1 MYVYDNVLN
10 DKECEFLIR
19 YFNRHYN
26 NEENT
31 GNNFSRILT
40 LTLNTNWRTVSWT
53 HWFHI
58 RVNLIR
64 RKCLRRVMEEIP
76 LKLQYA
82 QVVHWSSGSFLDLH
96 YDIDYPHE
104 GEGSVNDFVTVCYL
118 NDNFEGG
125 ETVLDYNDM
134 KPKRGKLIAFPSKE
148 ILHGVKPVRGDRYT
162 HIAWWRI
169 SNAN

>member
-1 MYVYDNVLN
+1 MGKLIYVYDNVLN

-76 LKLQYA
+76 LKLQYD
-82 QVVHWSSGSFLDLH
+82 QLVHWSSYSFMESH
-96 YDIDYPHE
+96 YDNENTPWASI
-104 GEGSVNDFVTVCYL
+104 CYL
-118 NDNFEGG
+118 NDDYSGG
-125 ETVLDYNDM
+125 ETVIEDKII
-134 KPKRGKLIAFPSKE
+134 KPKRGTMVVWSGRTLF
-148 ILHGVKPVRGDRYT
+148 HGVKEVMGNRYT
-162 HIAWWRI
+162 YTSWFEDRFG
-169 SNAN
+169 

>member
-76 LKLQYA
+76 LKLQYD
-82 QVVHWSSGSFLDLH
+82 QLVHGHLIHLWSR
-96 YDIDYPHE
+96 I
-104 GEGSVNDFVTVCYL
+104 
-118 NDNFEGG
+118 
-125 ETVLDYNDM
+125 M
-134 KPKRGKLIAFPSKE
+134 IMR
-148 ILHGVKPVRGDRYT
+148 ILHGLLFV
-162 HIAWWRI
+162 I
-169 SNAN
+169 

>member
-40 LTLNTNWRTVSWT
+40 LTLNLDWRSVPWT

-64 RKCLRRVMEEIP
+64 RKCLRRVMEKIP
-76 LKLQYA
+76 LKLQYD
-82 QVVHWSSGSFLDLH
+82 QLVHWPPYSCMEAH
-96 YDIDYPHE
+96 YDNKDTPWASI
-104 GEGSVNDFVTVCYL
+104 CYL
-118 NDNFEGG
+118 NDDYAGG
-125 ETVLDYNDM
+125 ETVIEDKVI
-134 KPKRGKLIAFPSKE
+134 KPKRGRMVVLNGSTL
-148 ILHGVKPVRGDRYT
+148 LHRVEVAMGNRYT
-162 HIAWWRI
+162 YACWFEDRFG
-169 SNAN
+169 